1 MDMPARMQRIE
12 QAVLGVGTDNG
23 LYREVKAIS
32 ARLES
37 IDQKLDAESAE
48 RKAEWSQFYSRLAI
62 WFVGAAGTV
71 GVAFLI
77 DRAVS

>member
-1 MDMPARMQRIE
+1 MDVSSRVQRLE

-37 IDQKLDAESAE
+37 IDTKLDNE
-48 RKAEWSQFYSRLAI
+48 REERQAEWALFYKRLAL
-62 WFVGAAGTV
+62 WFIGAAGTV